1 MIPKLKTRI
10 EGHKMMEQHLKQ
22 QVRHFYLFIYL
33 FFASKR
39 KNNVRLNKR
48 PEKVQNLVKISQGRK
63 EKQRRKNRTVLNSA
77 SNFIKSFFSISDS
90 VHIGVQMA
98 PTIGSASGSRS
109 PSAHRRQQ
117 GAGVE
122 RSGLV
127 CRVKYTNTLPDIPF
141 DSKSIKYPFSRNR
154 FLEYKPTTLEKLCKV
169 ELHTDFDLGVNI
181 DLINPETYIRP
192 PGVELEPD
200 DNALLQDD
208 DSKKNDTKR

>member
-1 MIPKLKTRI
+1 
-10 EGHKMMEQHLKQ
+10 
-22 QVRHFYLFIYL
+22 
-33 FFASKR
+33 
-39 KNNVRLNKR
+39 
-48 PEKVQNLVKISQGRK
+48 
-63 EKQRRKNRTVLNSA
+63 
-77 SNFIKSFFSISDS
+77 
-90 VHIGVQMA
+90 MA

-208 DSKKNDTKR
+208 DSKKNDTKRLESNPQPFNHQKLF

>member
-1 MIPKLKTRI
+1 M
-10 EGHKMMEQHLKQ
+10 
-22 QVRHFYLFIYL
+22 
-33 FFASKR
+33 
-39 KNNVRLNKR
+39 
-48 PEKVQNLVKISQGRK
+48 QNLVKISQGRK
-63 EKQRRKNRTVLNSA
+63 EKQKRKNRTVLNSA
-77 SNFIKSFFSISDS
+77 SNFIPSSIFFILDS
-90 VHIGVQMA
+90 VRIRRMA

>member
-1 MIPKLKTRI
+1 MELLKN
-10 EGHKMMEQHLKQ
+10 
-22 QVRHFYLFIYL
+22 VYF
-33 FFASKR
+33 SKR

-48 PEKVQNLVKISQGRK
+48 PVKVQNLVKNQERK
-63 EKQRRKNRTVLNSA
+63 EKQKRKSRTVLNSA
-77 SNFIKSFFSISDS
+77 SSNSKSSFSAILFIQIA
-90 VHIGVQMA
+90 GMA

-109 PSAHRRQQ
+109 PSAHRRGQQ
-117 GAGVE
+117 GTGVE

>member
-1 MIPKLKTRI
+1 
-10 EGHKMMEQHLKQ
+10 MMEQHLKQ
-22 QVRHFYLFIYL
+22 QVRYFLFVNLLIFLFQQEEEQRQAQQAAGKSAKSSKNKPGKKGKAKKKKQNCPKQCLKLHPSSIFYIL
-33 FFASKR
+33 
-39 KNNVRLNKR
+39 
-48 PEKVQNLVKISQGRK
+48 
-63 EKQRRKNRTVLNSA
+63 
-77 SNFIKSFFSISDS
+77 DS
-90 VHIGVQMA
+90 VRIGRMA